1 VWDNNILLINKPI
14 SNKISYKMVAQ
25 KSKYYKERLENSC
38 KSRLHRKFVMKY
50 YIETRQTEKLSWKS
64 RLYRK

>member
-1 VWDNNILLINKPI
+1 
-14 SNKISYKMVAQ
+14 MVAQ

-50 YIETRQTEKLSWKS
+50 YIETRQTEKFS
-64 RLYRK
+64 